1 MALTSSRLSSR
12 KCADVGDLLLLRL
25 DDGVRYMRR
34 PYRPEQSF
42 NLFSELLYQV
52 CLLDALLIG
61 DVESNPSPFPQTLV
75 RGAVVTAVGKD
86 RDSTSRLS
94 MPVDNGAAA
103 LCKSIDP
110 SPRYSTGRP
119 ILETAATWNCDLTS
133 RRRMISRNDSDRAQE
148 DPGIILFT
156 PLVSQ

>member
-1 MALTSSRLSSR
+1 MVVTTRRKTRELSCSLPWCRNDNPGVVVKIMPGFELHDTVIQLTQ
-12 KCADVGDLLLLRL
+12 
-25 DDGVRYMRR
+25 
-34 PYRPEQSF
+34 YRPTQCHHRGLETT
-42 NLFSELLYQV
+42 
-52 CLLDALLIG
+52 
-61 DVESNPSPFPQTLV
+61 PSPSLRASV
-75 RGAVVTAVGKD
+75 RGAVVAAVGKD
-86 RDSTSRLS
+86 KKCTSRLS

-133 RRRMISRNDSDRAQE
+133 RRRMISRNGSDYAQE
-148 DPGIILFT
+148 DQGIILFT